1 MIAFIV
7 NPVAGGGRAYRKI
20 PEIRRIMK
28 KKLINYKIF
37 ITKYAGEGKILA
49 RKAALSGFKVVA
61 AVGGDGTVLEVVN
74 GIKGTQAALG
84 IIPVGTG
91 NDFARFFHIPRKLE
105 KAIDVLIMGNIKIID
120 GAVINDILTFG
131 NITST
136 GIASET
142 AVMAVRF
149 KKFLSGIWVYLTA
162 LLNVLF
168 KYKPYSVKI
177 KMDDKELNR
186 EITIFAA
193 GVLSYYG
200 GGLKLLPGADPN
212 DGYLDVMIVDK
223 ISKIKLLV
231 LLPLVLFGTHTKLKI
246 VEVYRAK
253 KVEIEADREVPVTV
267 DGEILYSKN
276 LEIKVEKDAIKLCT
290 L

>member
-1 MIAFIV
+1 
-7 NPVAGGGRAYRKI
+7 
-20 PEIRRIMK
+20 MK
-28 KKLINYKIF
+28 KKLIDYKIF

-74 GIKGTQAALG
+74 GIKGTQAVLG

-91 NDFARFFHIPRKLE
+91 NDFARFFHIPKKLE

-142 AVMAVRF
+142 AAMAVRF
-149 KKFLSGIWVYLTA
+149 KKFLSGIWVYLSA

-267 DGEILYSKN
+267 DGEILYIKN

>member
-1 MIAFIV
+1 V

-28 KKLINYKIF
+28 KKLIDYKIF

-49 RKAALSGFKVVA
+49 RKAALSGFKVVV

-74 GIKGTQAALG
+74 GIKGTQAILG

-91 NDFARFFHIPRKLE
+91 NDFARFFHIPKKLE

-142 AVMAVRF
+142 AAMAVRF
-149 KKFLSGIWVYLTA
+149 KKFLSGIWVYLIWVYLTA

-177 KMDDKELNR
+177 RMDDKELNR

-200 GGLKLLPGADPN
+200 GGLKLLPNADPN

-267 DGEILYSKN
+267 DGEILYIKN